1 MYARILKNISRFIEL
16 NETEIAYFTSL
27 LQERKVSKKEF
38 LTKEGE
44 ICRHTY
50 FVNKGCLRTFYSDKE
65 GGEHN
70 VSLAIEDW
78 WAGDLYGQL
87 TGKPAR
93 FNVIA
98 LEASELLAIEKKSQ
112 EELYFKVP
120 KFERFFRILTQNAYV
135 ASQERILAS
144 MTETAEERYL
154 HFRKKN
160 PEMDKRIAQ
169 HHIASYLGI
178 KPESLSRIRKN
189 LARKNKTN

>member
-1 MYARILKNISRFIEL
+1 MYARILKNISRFIQL
-16 NETEIAYFTSL
+16 NEAETAYFTSL

-50 FVNKGCLRTFYSDKE
+50 FVNKGCLRTFYTDKE

-98 LEASELLAIEKKSQ
+98 MEASDLLAIEKKSQ
-112 EELYFKVP
+112 EELYLKIP
-120 KFERFFRILTQNAYV
+120 KFERFFRILAQNAYR
-135 ASQERILAS
+135 S
-144 MTETAEERYL
+144 EEHTSEL
-154 HFRKKN
+154 
-160 PEMDKRIAQ
+160 
-169 HHIASYLGI
+169 
-178 KPESLSRIRKN
+178 
-189 LARKNKTN
+189 